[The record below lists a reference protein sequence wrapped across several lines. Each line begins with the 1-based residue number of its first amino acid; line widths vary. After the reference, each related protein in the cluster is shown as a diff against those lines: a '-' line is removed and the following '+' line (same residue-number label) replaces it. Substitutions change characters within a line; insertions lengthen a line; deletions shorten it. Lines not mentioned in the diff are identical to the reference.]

1 MSFPRGALG
10 IPCSLG
16 FGLGGLADGL
26 GLEGVGL
33 TVVGMVGRSIDT
45 KLIHAGEPRE
55 RVLGSVSM
63 PIFQSSTFES
73 RPGDAD
79 YHDIRYLRLSNSPN
93 HVALHEK
100 LAAIEGAEA
109 ALVTASGMAAI
120 STTLLSLLKPG
131 DHLIAQDGLYGGTHD
146 LLTKDLAELGIE
158 ASFFDGRQP
167 EQLAAL
173 RRPSTKL
180 VYCEAITNP
189 LVAVAALPEIVA
201 FAKQHELTSLIDS
214 TFATPVNFRPAEI
227 GFDGVLHSATKYL
240 NGHSDIVAGALM
252 GRAELVA
259 TVKRKLDH
267 LGGSLDPHACFLLH
281 RGLKTLAVR
290 MRHHN
295 ASALEVA
302 KFFATHNAVS
312 AVHYPGL
319 ETHPDAR
326 RAAGLMSGFGGMLSF
341 ELKGGTAAADA
352 FVARSKLGVNAPSL
366 GGPET
371 LLTRPALTSHL
382 GMSPEAR
389 EAIGVSDGL
398 VRVSVGLESAGD
410 LIADFRAAL
419 D

>member
-1 MSFPRGALG
+1 M
-10 IPCSLG
+10 
-16 FGLGGLADGL
+16 GGP
-26 GLEGVGL
+26 
-33 TVVGMVGRSIDT
+33 SIDT
-45 KLIHAGEPRE
+45 KLIHAGEPQE
-55 RVLGSVSM
+55 RVLGAVAL

-73 RPGDAD
+73 RPTDSD

-100 LAAIEGAEA
+100 LAAIEGTES

-146 LLTKDLAELGIE
+146 LLTKDLVELGIE
-158 ASFFDGRQP
+158 ASFFDGRKP
-167 EQLAAL
+167 EQLESL

-189 LVAVAALPEIVA
+189 LVAVTALEEIAA
-201 FAKQHELTSLIDS
+201 FATQHGLTSLIDS

-240 NGHSDIVAGALM
+240 NGHSDMVAGALM
-252 GRAELVA
+252 GKAELVTKA
-259 TVKRKLDH
+259 AHKLAH

-302 KFFATHNAVS
+302 KFLATHEAV
-312 AVHYPGL
+312 AVVHYPGL

-326 RAAGLMSGFGGMLSF
+326 RAASLMTGFGGMLSF
-341 ELKGGTAAADA
+341 ELIGGTPAADA
-352 FVARSKLGVNAPSL
+352 FVANSKLGVNAPSL

-371 LLTRPALTSHL
+371 LLTRPSLTTHV
-382 GMSPEAR
+382 GMSAEAR
-389 EAIGVSDGL
+389 EAIGITDGL
-398 VRVSVGLESAGD
+398 VRISVGLESAED
-410 LIADFRAAL
+410 LIADFAAAL
-419 D
+419 A